1 MSVTIQPSTRKDK
14 RLMAKFPDGTTTHF
28 GAKGG
33 STFVDHGDKK
43 KKRAWEARHSK
54 AGENWR
60 DLTSAGG
67 LAKGI
72 LWNRASIAASVAD
85 LNKSQDK
92 WRFSTKNG

>member
-1 MSVTIQPSTRKDK
+1 MSVAIQPSTRKDK

-28 GAKGG
+28 GARGAT
-33 STFVDHGDKK
+33 TFVDHGSK
-43 KKRAWEARHSK
+43 KKRRAWIARHSK

-60 DLTSAGG
+60 DLKSAGG

-72 LWNRASIAASVAD
+72 LWNRPSIAASVAA

-92 WRFSTKNG
+92 YKFSKKDG